1 MACTDRCGVEIKTRT
16 NVILEES
23 SLAGVLQQWSGEA
36 LGLTATGCFESS
48 DGQEETL
55 SSPLFS

>member
-1 MACTDRCGVEIKTRT
+1 MACTDRCGVEIKRT

-48 DGQEETL
+48 DGQEATL